1 MYTVWKRTSP
11 PPTMVIFDAPN
22 RETCNVRR
30 LQTNTPLQALVLQN
44 DPQYLEAA
52 RALGEIMASTKTIG
66 KGIEIGFLR
75 VIGRKPNSVELQILI
90 SSFNGYRNSYSNR
103 RNDAESL
110 IRIGESKPKLKNK
123 AEEQAA
129 WTIIASTLLNMDE
142 FVTRQ

>member
-52 RALGEIMASTKTIG
+52 RALGEIMASTKTMA

-75 VIGRKPNSVELQILI
+75 VIGRKPKSVELQILI
-90 SSFNGYRNSYSNR
+90 SSFNRYRNSYSNR
-103 RNDAESL
+103 QNDAKSL
-110 IRIGESKPKLKNK
+110 IQIGESEPELKDK